1 MNYSPYSGRNIG
13 FGRAC
18 REAYTTESASMPEQL
33 YRVTLIDGT
42 TIDGLTH
49 EEATAYFYSHAGSTV
64 KPWPVTEYRAP

>member
-18 REAYTTESASMPEQL
+18 AEAYATEPAPKPEQL

-42 TIDGLTH
+42 TIDDLTH
-49 EEATAYFYSHAGSTV
+49 EEAAAYFYSHSGFTV